1 MLLGSQTGAEKTELV
16 QALASAGAQA
26 VDLADPVQQRGSA
39 FGNIGLGDQPTQQNF
54 ENGLAQPGSQDYR
67 TFPVGC
73 KRRAGESVRSRSS
86 SQCGNRCCWRPRW
99 R

>member
-26 VDLADPVQQRGSA
+26 VDLADPAQQRGSA

-54 ENGLAQPGSQDYR
+54 ENGLAQPGLQDYR
-67 TFPVGC
+67 TFPVG
-73 KRRAGESVRSRSS
+73 
-86 SQCGNRCCWRPRW
+86 
-99 R
+99 